1 MDGQKLSTSAT
12 VQNDASVKP
21 QKQAHPTALYLC
33 GLTNMWERF
42 AYYGVRSTLVLFLTA
57 QIATGGLGFTK
68 ADAASFFGTYA
79 ALTYLS
85 PLIGGW
91 ICDKYIGARYCIIIG
106 SLLMA
111 VGYIVAFMSQGQT
124 AIYTM
129 MIFVVIGT
137 GFFKGNL
144 NTLVG
149 NLYGHD
155 NSRKDGAFSIMYSFV
170 NVGAMFGPLV
180 CGLLANEFFSTK
192 VAGQITFYGYKY
204 VFLAGAV
211 ASLLTTLTFV
221 SGIKKYIGDIGKVP
235 AAKLLQK
242 TDSGLPKANAP
253 LTKKER
259 ERTLII
265 ILISFFSI
273 FFWAAYNQAGTS
285 IALYTNDFI
294 NMNIGSFAV
303 PVQWLDAFNGFLC
316 IVLGPIM
323 SAIWLKFANTKRGDL
338 SIFQKMSLGFIF
350 LAGGFLFM
358 IFAVMER
365 GISLDPAIKAS
376 VIWVL
381 LFYVFQSIGE
391 MCFSPIGNSAVAQ
404 LAPTKYASLL
414 MGAWFL
420 SIFFASKLAGYGQAL
435 IDNLGTMQVFTIIP
449 ALLVVIGGIILFLN
463 RKLVTLIND

>member
-1 MDGQKLSTSAT
+1 MSEQLGVATADGKTSLVGKLE
-12 VQNDASVKP
+12 KG
-21 QKQAHPTALYLC
+21 HPKALYLC

-57 QIATGGLGFTK
+57 QIAAGGLGITK

-91 ICDKYIGARYCIIIG
+91 ICDKYIGARYCIILG

-111 VGYIVAFMSQGQT
+111 AGYVVACMGQGFNV
-124 AIYTM
+124 IYAM
-129 MIFVVIGT
+129 MVLVVIGT

-144 NTLVG
+144 NTLVA
-149 NLYGHD
+149 NLYGSDH
-155 NSRKDGAFSIMYSFV
+155 SKKDAAFSIMYSFV
-170 NVGAMFGPLV
+170 NVGAMFGPLL

-192 VAGQITFYGYKY
+192 VNGQITFYGYKY

-211 ASLLTTLTFV
+211 ASLLTAITFFI
-221 SGIKKYIGDIGKVP
+221 GMKKYMGDVGKIP
-235 AAKLLQK
+235 AAKLIQK
-242 TDSGLPKANAP
+242 TDTGAVKTDDIP
-253 LTKKER
+253 LTKKEK
-259 ERTLII
+259 ERTLVIV
-265 ILISFFSI
+265 LISFFSV

-294 NMNIGSFAV
+294 NRDIGSFSM

-323 SAIWLKFANTKRGDL
+323 SAIWLNLSNSKRGDL
-338 SIFQKMSLGFIF
+338 TIFQKMSLGFVF
-350 LAGGFLFM
+350 LAVGFLFM

-365 GISLDPAIKAS
+365 GVSLDPAIKAS

-381 LFYVFQSIGE
+381 MFYIFQSIGE

-435 IDNLGTMQVFTIIP
+435 IDNLGTLQVFTVIP
-449 ALLVVIGGIILFLN
+449 ALLVIIGVLIFLLN
-463 RKLVTLIND
+463 RKLAVLIND